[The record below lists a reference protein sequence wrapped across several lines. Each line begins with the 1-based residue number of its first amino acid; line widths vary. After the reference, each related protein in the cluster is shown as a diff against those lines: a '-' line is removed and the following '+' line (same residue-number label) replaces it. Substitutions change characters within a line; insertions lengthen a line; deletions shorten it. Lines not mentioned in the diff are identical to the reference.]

1 MLHGIRRALPAAM
14 GRLSF
19 PWPPRALAANRR
31 AGVHWGAV
39 QGAKTAYRAECEA
52 IVRSVSWGPLVPGV
66 VPLAVIGYVGKGQ
79 RMPDLSDIGYLAK
92 TQIDVMVAEGVL
104 LNDSPAC
111 VRPFFADCFRDHDN
125 PRVDVLW
132 GQDALE
138 AIRKAGE

>member
-1 MLHGIRRALPAAM
+1 M

-19 PWPPRALAANRR
+19 GWPPRELAANRR

-39 QGAKTAYRAECEA
+39 QGAKAAYRAECEA
-52 IVRSVSWGPLVPGV
+52 IVRSVTWGPLVPGV

-111 VRPFFADCFRDHDN
+111 VRPFFADCFRDVDN